1 VPAPPLSDHLKQE
14 VVNQLEIH
22 GGSQFKAAQS
32 MGLKRETF
40 RSRLLKAQS
49 EGFRPN
55 VVRSFPNVFKKEKL
69 GRTHM
74 VIPDTQVKP
83 GVPIDH
89 FRWMANYALDK
100 RPDVIIHIG
109 DWADMHSLSSYD
121 KGKRSYEGRRYTRDI
136 DSANE
141 SLDLFEK
148 TIEDYNRT
156 HHENAYNPDKHL
168 CYGNHEQRIVRATDL
183 DAALHGKLT
192 LDDLD
197 FARRGW
203 DCHPFLEV
211 VTIDGEEY
219 SHYFIS
225 GSMGRPVSSAAALLK
240 ARGGSATMGHV
251 QRLDIAVHPQTQR
264 IGLMCGT
271 AYLHD
276 EDYLGP
282 QGNAAPRQ
290 IVMKHEVE
298 AGRYDL
304 MCVSLNFL
312 KKRYS

>member
-1 VPAPPLSDHLKQE
+1 MPTPPIASELLQQTVDL
-14 VVNQLEIH
+14 LEIH
-22 GGSQFKAAQS
+22 GSQKAAAES
-32 MGLKRETF
+32 VGMNRETF
-40 RSRLLKAQS
+40 RSRLMRAQAK
-49 EGFRPN
+49 GFRPN

-69 GRTHM
+69 GRSHM

-109 DWADMHSLSSYD
+109 DWADMHSLSAYD
-121 KGKRSYEGRRYTRDI
+121 KGKRSYEGRRYVKDI
-136 DSANE
+136 ESANA

-148 TIEDYNRT
+148 TIEDYNRA
-156 HHENAYNPDKHL
+156 NPRDAYNPDKHL
-168 CYGNHEQRIVRATDL
+168 CYGNHEQRIIRATDL

-197 FARRGW
+197 FERRGW
-203 DCHPFLEV
+203 NCHQFLQV
-211 VTIDGEEY
+211 VTIDGVQY

-225 GSMGRPVSSAAALLK
+225 GSMGKPVSSAAALLK

-251 QRLDIAVHPQTQR
+251 QRMDVAYHPQTQR
-264 IGLMCGT
+264 IGLFCGT
-271 AYLHD
+271 CYLHD
-276 EDYLGP
+276 EEYLGP

-290 IVMKHEVE
+290 IIMKHEVE
-298 AGRYDL
+298 DGRYDL
-304 MCVSLNFL
+304 MAVSLNFL
-312 KKRYS
+312 RKRYS